1 MATTDD
7 RLYDMLE
14 TETDHEDAPEGEDE
28 GAQMTLIEHLAEL
41 RRRVFISLIAVLVG
55 SIIGF
60 IFFHPILRFL
70 LMPLPL
76 AANDLRHSGTA
87 QLLVTD
93 ISGPFTIALK
103 VAVAAGIALSAPIWL
118 YQVWGFLSPALTRRE
133 RKYALPFT
141 LVGVGLFLTGIS
153 VGFVT
158 LRFPINW
165 LVGFDNADFV
175 HAITADSYFSFVT
188 FFLLAFGVT
197 FELPLVLTFLSVIGV
212 ISSRWLAKNRAY
224 ILVAL
229 WVISTFITPG
239 SDPYSP
245 VILGIAFTVLFFI
258 SELMIRII
266 GR

>member
-7 RLYDMLE
+7 RLYELLE
-14 TETDHEDAPEGEDE
+14 AETAHAEEPEEEDE
-28 GAQMTLIEHLAEL
+28 GAQMSLIDHLAEL
-41 RRRVFISLIAVLVG
+41 RRRIFISLIAVVVA
-55 SIIGF
+55 SIVGF

-70 LMPLPL
+70 LMPLPV

-87 QLLVTD
+87 QLVVTQ
-93 ISGPFTIALK
+93 IGEPFTISLK
-103 VAVAAGIALSAPIWL
+103 VALASGIAIAAPIWL

-133 RKYALPFT
+133 RRYALPFT
-141 LVGVGLFLTGIS
+141 LVGVGLFLAGVS
-153 VGFVT
+153 VGFIT

-165 LVGFDNADFV
+165 LVGFDNGDFV

-188 FFLLAFGVT
+188 FFLLAFGIT

-212 ISSRWLAKNRAY
+212 VSSQWLAKNRAY

-229 WVISTFITPG
+229 WIVSCFITPG

-258 SELMIRII
+258 SEIMIRII
-266 GR
+266 KR